1 MVLGPPDRWSGGRPY
16 CTQVPQALG
25 NVRDEA
31 KMVYQKARPR
41 HSEMIGFFVDDD
53 QLTCLPDFGYLFFN
67 QLA

>member
-1 MVLGPPDRWSGGRPY
+1 MVRWSGGRPY
-16 CTQVPQALG
+16 YTQAPQALS

-31 KMVYQKARPR
+31 KRVYQKARSR

-53 QLTCLPDFGYLFFN
+53 QLTCLPHFGYLFVN